1 MRKKAIII
9 ATVAVLAVGAP
20 VAAVTAVVASTPANA
35 ASAPEHIGYIKTA
48 ATSYVGPSNQTTPV
62 HVGLQA
68 GQQVNII
75 CFTEGQS
82 LNGNSYWFRI
92 GQAGNLGFVHRDAIA
107 PGVGMPHC

>member
-1 MRKKAIII
+1 MSVPIH
-9 ATVAVLAVGAP
+9 VGAQANRGIVGKRNP
-20 VAAVTAVVASTPANA
+20 RRANA
-35 ASAPEHIGYIKTA
+35 TSAPEHIGYIKTA
-48 ATSYVGPSNQTTPV
+48 ATSYAGPSNQTTPV
-62 HVGLQA
+62 HFGLQA
-68 GQQVNII
+68 GQKVNIV